1 MYTATIN
8 STFSNDENGNIEL
21 ELLYKDSD
29 GQDIGAYA
37 AGDDIASVLNDIADQ
52 IEEALTAAEKEEDE
66 EMDEITRLNKKIE
79 ELSKQVEDLT
89 ARNAELVNAHNST
102 DNRKEDYSYL
112 LDKLNNFKSAWGDD
126 FAPLFKHV
134 IA

>member
-8 STFSNDENGNIEL
+8 STFSSDENGNIEL

-37 AGDDIASVLNDIADQ
+37 AGDDITSVLNDIADQ
-52 IEEALTAAEKEEDE
+52 IEEAVAAAEKEEE

-79 ELSKQVEDLT
+79 ELTKQVEDLT
-89 ARNAELVNAHNST
+89 SRNAELANANNSV

>member
-52 IEEALTAAEKEEDE
+52 IEEALAAADKEEDE

-79 ELSKQVEDLT
+79 ELSKQVEDLA
-89 ARNAELVNAHNST
+89 ARNAELVNAHNSI

-112 LDKLNNFKSAWGDD
+112 LDKLNNFKSVWGDD

>member
-52 IEEALTAAEKEEDE
+52 IEESLAAAEKEEDE

-89 ARNAELVNAHNST
+89 ARNAELVNANNST

-112 LDKLNNFKSAWGDD
+112 LDKLNNFKSA
-126 FAPLFKHV
+126 
-134 IA
+134 